1 MVLNLGF
8 YKKGKDSKNNWIYFH
23 ERDYCFYRVG
33 FYDNILKE
41 DKMSLYVEISG
52 SINDEFDGEK
62 YLPRVLRDL
71 RKAGVVSDQ
80 KLVSYSFVI
89 MDPAYVH
96 INARSEKDKIEK
108 IEQLN
113 YQDIFS
119 IGRYGAWKYCS
130 IEDNMSEARELAHAL
145 NSANLR

>member
-1 MVLNLGF
+1 
-8 YKKGKDSKNNWIYFH
+8 
-23 ERDYCFYRVG
+23 
-33 FYDNILKE
+33 
-41 DKMSLYVEISG
+41 MSLYVEISG

-113 YQDIFS
+113 HLDIYS

-130 IEDNMSEARELAHAL
+130 IEDNISEARELAHAL